1 MERKKIYI
9 DDRYF
14 SSGENILWPLLAHL
28 SYFASNQM
36 CLCVIFIQKNQKW
49 FYYNVEWTAHQS
61 QWGKIYVY
69 RSISLIFTT
78 NWPGIRNIYTNTCTQ
93 RKMNQKKMMMM
104 KKKKPKGK
112 WFWVIWCRNELFALA
127 LLTSNWYA
135 LESFHLTFELNCD
148 SFRNHFIIHT
158 YIPVYLPLISVA
170 SVCWLLFF
178 ASALGIDLSCLVRHL
193 YLSIHMLPQT
203 YDELISFRFSGH
215 CYFDFTRPLT
225 QWLWRMCCVYVDVD
239 MLFT

>member
-1 MERKKIYI
+1 M
-9 DDRYF
+9 
-14 SSGENILWPLLAHL
+14 
-28 SYFASNQM
+28 
-36 CLCVIFIQKNQKW
+36 
-49 FYYNVEWTAHQS
+49 
-61 QWGKIYVY
+61 
-69 RSISLIFTT
+69 
-78 NWPGIRNIYTNTCTQ
+78 
-93 RKMNQKKMMMM
+93 
-104 KKKKPKGK
+104 KKKPKGK

-135 LESFHLTFELNCD
+135 MESFHLTFELNCD

-225 QWLWRMCCVYVDVD
+225 QWLWRMCCVYGCGYAIHIISTLAHCTYIIDDDDGDVCWLD
-239 MLFT
+239 WCVVP

>member
-1 MERKKIYI
+1 
-9 DDRYF
+9 
-14 SSGENILWPLLAHL
+14 
-28 SYFASNQM
+28 
-36 CLCVIFIQKNQKW
+36 
-49 FYYNVEWTAHQS
+49 
-61 QWGKIYVY
+61 
-69 RSISLIFTT
+69 
-78 NWPGIRNIYTNTCTQ
+78 
-93 RKMNQKKMMMM
+93 MMMM

-178 ASALGIDLSCLVRHL
+178 ASAWYRFVLSCSAFIFIHSHVATNLRWA
-193 YLSIHMLPQT
+193 YFLSVFGPLLFWFYPATHPMTLTYVLCGCGCGYAIHIISTLAHCT
-203 YDELISFRFSGH
+203 YIIDDDDDDDDV
-215 CYFDFTRPLT
+215 C
-225 QWLWRMCCVYVDVD
+225 WLDWCVVP
-239 MLFT
+239 

>member
-135 LESFHLTFELNCD
+135 LESFHSTFELNCD

-178 ASALGIDLSCLVRHL
+178 ASAWYRFVLSCSAFIFIHSHVATNLRWA
-193 YLSIHMLPQT
+193 YFLSVFGPLLFWFYPATHPMTLT
-203 YDELISFRFSGH
+203 YVLCVWMWI
-215 CYFDFTRPLT
+215 CYSHN
-225 QWLWRMCCVYVDVD
+225 
-239 MLFT
+239 